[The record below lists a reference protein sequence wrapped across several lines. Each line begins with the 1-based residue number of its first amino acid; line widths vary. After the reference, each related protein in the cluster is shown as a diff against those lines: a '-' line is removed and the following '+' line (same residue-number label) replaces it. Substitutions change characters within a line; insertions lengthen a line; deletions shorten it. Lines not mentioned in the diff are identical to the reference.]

1 MNRHDLTDRQWERLK
16 SLLPP
21 QKPPI
26 GRPNLDHR
34 IVINGILWI
43 ARTGAPWRDLPESY
57 GVWSTVA
64 SRFYRWRKAGIW
76 QRILEALQQRDDAA
90 GRIDWQVHF
99 VDGTIVRAHQHAAG
113 AKGSN
118 PTQEA
123 LGRSRGGFSTKVHL
137 RAEGG
142 GKPMTF
148 VLTPGQRHES
158 TVFEQLLEQG
168 AVKRSGPGRPKL
180 RPRRVVGDKGYSAG
194 RIRRYLHRHGIRVTI
209 PRRRDE
215 RRRGVFDRA
224 VYRLRNLIERLVNR
238 MKQFRRVATRY
249 EKRAQNYL
257 AMLTVVAI
265 LLWL

>member
-1 MNRHDLTDRQWERLK
+1 MNRHDLNDRQWERLE

-21 QKPPI
+21 RKPPT

-43 ARTGAPWRDLPESY
+43 ARTGAPWRDLPERY
-57 GVWSTVA
+57 GIWSTVA
-64 SRFYRWRKAGIW
+64 SRFYRWRKQGIW
-76 QRILEALQQRDDAA
+76 QHILEALQSLAYA
-90 GRIDWQVHF
+90 VGRIDWEVHF

-118 PTQEA
+118 PTAEA
-123 LGRSRGGFSTKVHL
+123 LGRSRGGFSTKVHV

-148 VLTPGQRHES
+148 VLTPGQRNES
-158 TVFEQLLEQG
+158 TVFERLLEQG
-168 AVKRSGPGRPKL
+168 AVKRLGPGRPKR

-194 RIRRYLHRHGIRVTI
+194 RIRRYLHKHGIAVTI

-215 RRRGVFDRA
+215 RRRGPFDRA
-224 VYRLRNLIERLVNR
+224 VYRLRNEVERLVNR

-249 EKRAQNYL
+249 EKRAENYQ
-257 AMLTVVAI
+257 AILTVVAI